1 MGHPAQEACVST
13 NGWLMSPTSQD
24 LPLSIS
30 ESQFTG
36 LRRLPPPL
44 RTRCGCRY
52 PEGRLWALSHLFQG
66 PPVFA
71 SPPPAALLFEPT
83 AEQWT
88 LQSAQQPAQG
98 GHPPCTYLGGDSTV
112 TACVRAQGCARPVSP
127 SSAIPRLGLHPL
139 PSSRLAARGFL
150 PSRGAS
156 LAPALLAQS
165 GLQACACGNPD
176 RRAHPRSH
184 KSGER

>member
-98 GHPPCTYLGGDSTV
+98 GHPPMHLPGRGQHGDRLCACTGV
-112 TACVRAQGCARPVSP
+112 CPACQPKQCHPAARAPPPSQLPAGRQG
-127 SSAIPRLGLHPL
+127 L
-139 PSSRLAARGFL
+139 PSFKGSESGSCPAGPEWAPSMRLR
-150 PSRGAS
+150 
-156 LAPALLAQS
+156 QS
-165 GLQACACGNPD
+165 
-176 RRAHPRSH
+176 
-184 KSGER
+184 